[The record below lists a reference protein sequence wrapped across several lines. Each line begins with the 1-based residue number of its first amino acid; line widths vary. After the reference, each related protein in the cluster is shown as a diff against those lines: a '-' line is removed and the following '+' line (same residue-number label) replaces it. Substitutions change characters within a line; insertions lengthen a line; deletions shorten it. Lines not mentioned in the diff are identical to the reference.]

1 MKSSTFVLSFFGFC
15 AFYICNADWI
25 DDLYERFIENYLGG
39 AYEEVA
45 PFISS
50 VTAGAE
56 EFDQIIA
63 ELTKPKRKWYQNS
76 VTLSFSL
83 ILLVLTIPLYQ
94 IIYMTKGRRLVKT
107 CREFLCSFIET
118 LNSNLKKGDEIL
130 NSVTAIPS
138 SSIVQATG
146 KMTPCTPATDD
157 VPVKLLW
164 KGGTLVESSM
174 NCNLRSEPTDSK
186 IIQMQKHL
194 VQSKFLKKC
203 TDMTGGR
210 NEGTEISP
218 TSSDESTAI
227 RMAEIRR
234 LLESEPEIIKAF
246 MVENNGKTNEGNGDS
261 IEDETTNLSE
271 RKRKMLPPCVT
282 QLKRKSY
289 RRTAPQRL
297 VTENGILEE
306 GQVDDGTKPGYP
318 RNKMKQT
325 SDYEGAPDAKLM
337 NRIRL
342 LESRL
347 RLEELKNKN
356 WINRM
361 SRAEG
366 ILQQLNKQVERGID
380 SMSKGVNSSL
390 LSGRANRRDA
400 TYGDPNGD
408 PQDHQHSD
416 QLGLVGSSEEKHSI
430 HASQSVSAV
439 LFRASVHAL
448 DEYSTL
454 VDKSEEDG
462 RIRDGMFE
470 YRELN
475 VPVKPVP
482 SKIIGAHV
490 LSEDI
495 GSGRLW
501 GIRKTRQCEV
511 VVPPTPLTAFES
523 ITLVVFQIG
532 FPVVDGVRG
541 KPVYP
546 IAQTP
551 ALSSMNFMSHSSILS
566 KFLAR

>member
-1 MKSSTFVLSFFGFC
+1 MFL
-15 AFYICNADWI
+15 
-25 DDLYERFIENYLGG
+25 LLL
-39 AYEEVA
+39 
-45 PFISS
+45 P

-271 RKRKMLPPCVT
+271 RKRKILPPCVT

-306 GQVDDGTKPGYP
+306 GQVEDGAKPGYP

-366 ILQQLNKQVERGID
+366 ILQQLNKQV
-380 SMSKGVNSSL
+380 VSSR
-390 LSGRANRRDA
+390 SRVV
-400 TYGDPNGD
+400 PF
-408 PQDHQHSD
+408 P
-416 QLGLVGSSEEKHSI
+416 
-430 HASQSVSAV
+430 
-439 LFRASVHAL
+439 
-448 DEYSTL
+448 
-454 VDKSEEDG
+454 G
-462 RIRDGMFE
+462 RI
-470 YRELN
+470 
-475 VPVKPVP
+475 
-482 SKIIGAHV
+482 
-490 LSEDI
+490 
-495 GSGRLW
+495 
-501 GIRKTRQCEV
+501 Q
-511 VVPPTPLTAFES
+511 
-523 ITLVVFQIG
+523 
-532 FPVVDGVRG
+532 
-541 KPVYP
+541 
-546 IAQTP
+546 
-551 ALSSMNFMSHSSILS
+551 
-566 KFLAR
+566 